1 MNHKIAYNDLRNQAL
16 NVAPEELNLNLESE
30 NQVYA
35 SLIDFKIKD
44 KSMSLFCSFDGT
56 VSLYF
61 EDREP
66 IVGLGMIEDIKTA
79 ATSLLISSG
88 QTLGKLELFD
98 ESKIDNSFEKERV
111 VLMASQRYVAFANNQ
126 NNSREI
132 QFLDFLI
139 QNVISEIR
147 KSDVI

>member
-1 MNHKIAYNDLRNQAL
+1 MNHKIVYNDLRNQAL

-35 SLIDFKIKD
+35 SLIDLKIKD

-66 IVGLGMIEDIKTA
+66 VVGLGMIEDIKTA
-79 ATSLLISSG
+79 AISLLISSG

-98 ESKIDNSFEKERV
+98 VSKIDNSFEKERV
-111 VLMASQRYVAFANNQ
+111 VLMASQRYVAFVNNQ